1 MVRLGKVRPECI
13 YNPIMVK
20 GYKRDFT
27 KFFGLTVENI
37 QKIFYIVMGWF
48 RRHYTQLVYKHGP
61 TYDIRN
67 VIGNWCRIMDQNS

>member
-1 MVRLGKVRPECI
+1 MVRLGKVRPKCI

-48 RRHYTQLVYKHGP
+48 RQHCTQLVYKHGP

-67 VIGNWCRIMDQNS
+67 AIGNWCRSMDQNS